1 MRKFIVKTKKI
12 RNRTWRGFK
21 GGGRGI
27 PNNSE
32 ENDNSPAEKKKVQFN
47 DIPQVEVFKEEYNE
61 KLIKSMDKVEKT
73 LRGMEYPA
81 IEKLIRTISDNWPH
95 NLINFLNT
103 INQKNYKADG
113 KSPVKNNWFTNRLMG
128 KKQAPRINT
137 YDWKWED
144 TPIDAL
150 KKKTEDDKRDAPRNW
165 EMYSEDNA
173 LDIINDLLIA
183 GVESGD
189 IIEHDSGG
197 GRSRRSKSK
206 KSRRKSRKSRKKSR
220 AKRRRTRR

>member
-1 MRKFIVKTKKI
+1 MRKFIVKSKKI

-21 GGGRGI
+21 GGGTEI

-32 ENDNSPAEKKKVQFN
+32 ENDNPAGKKKVEFN
-47 DIPQVEVFKEEYNE
+47 DVPQVEVFKEEYNE

-73 LRGMEYPA
+73 LTDMNYPA

-95 NLINFLNT
+95 NLIKFLNT

-113 KSPVKNNWFTNRLMG
+113 TSPVKNNWFANRLMG

-137 YDWKWED
+137 YDWKWAD

-150 KKKTEDDKRDAPRNW
+150 KKWEKYNRKLHRVSWESYSRDH
-165 EMYSEDNA
+165 A

-220 AKRRRTRR
+220 TKRRRTRR